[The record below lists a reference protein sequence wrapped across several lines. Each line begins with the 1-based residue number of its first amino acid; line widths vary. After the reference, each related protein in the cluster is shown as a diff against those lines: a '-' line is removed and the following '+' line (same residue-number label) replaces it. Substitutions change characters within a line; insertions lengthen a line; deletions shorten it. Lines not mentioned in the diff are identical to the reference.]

1 MNFLSRITTLLIIII
16 NVSIMTLITPEISYA
31 KTKYTLCHRHN
42 PKGMRH
48 SKWHCHQTKNTYLN
62 HGLPGV
68 PLGTK
73 PYDNTPIDIPVPTPT
88 PIPTPTP
95 NPTLPPVNP
104 TPTPNPGRFV
114 NVGRAPYALQS
125 ETFDCQGFLNSLN
138 GVENLHIAFVWNTFG
153 LNNDCLL
160 SLIND
165 PRLKSLE
172 IHLMNECCH
181 RRGDC
186 PPHEFLARISTPAE
200 YNKLLLAHDPLLTM
214 QLQEYM
220 APIRQFLDA
229 NLKPGTKC
237 YISPG
242 LESNIS
248 SQAMGWLNQITG
260 DMFPNCALVQSGGG
274 APNNTNYDE
283 GHGSNPSLNPPCFAN
298 LDGTDVDFPGR
309 PSITPDN
316 DIAYRNLYKYIKK
329 YATKC
334 EVVFLWSQDDNCKY
348 SATHFATNQRERIC
362 KPTITN
368 QLLANEIIRAQIG
381 Y

>member
-1 MNFLSRITTLLIIII
+1 MSNCFKLILNLSFIFTLGCGFILI
-16 NVSIMTLITPEISYA
+16 NPTESYA
-31 KTKYTLCHRHN
+31 KNKKYIMCHRHA

-48 SKWHCHQTKNTYLN
+48 STWHCHQTKNPYLT

-68 PLGTK
+68 PLGT
-73 PYDNTPIDIPVPTPT
+73 PRYDDFPTYNPPTPNPTPT
-88 PIPTPTP
+88 PIPTPIP
-95 NPTLPPVNP
+95 EP
-104 TPTPNPGRFV
+104 TPTPRPGQFF

-138 GVENLHIAFVWNTFG
+138 GIENLHIAFVWNTFG

-160 SLIND
+160 SLMND

-186 PPHEFLARISTPAE
+186 PPHEFLARINTPAT
-200 YNKLLLAHDPLLTM
+200 YNKLLLAKDTALTI

-229 NLKPGTKC
+229 NLKPGTRC
-237 YISPG
+237 FISPG

-248 SQAMGWLNQITG
+248 SEAMGWLNQITG
-260 DMFPNCALVQSGGG
+260 SMFPNCALVQSGGG
-274 APNNTNYDE
+274 VPNNTNYDE
-283 GHGSNPSLNPPCFAN
+283 GHGSSPNLNPPCFAN
-298 LDGTDVDFPGR
+298 LDGTDVDFPQR
-309 PSITPDN
+309 RTIDPNNHIDSK
-316 DIAYRNLYKYIKK
+316 NLSKYIKK
-329 YATKC
+329 YAPKC
-334 EVVFLWSQDDNCKY
+334 EVVFLWTQDDNCKY
-348 SATHFATNQRERIC
+348 SLSHFATNQRERVC
-362 KPTITN
+362 KPTVVN
-368 QLLANEIIRAQIG
+368 QLLANEILRAQIG